1 MEQVIYQLSSLLPY
15 FIIFPVLA
23 LILALI
29 FNFLSKREITNKNAT
44 FYGLFMNLRTIDIIS
59 ISLLIMHYF
68 LIIESFF
75 ITENSIYTFLLLM
88 IPIVIFNILNFNLIK
103 VVPSI
108 MNSLLVYVLL
118 FFKTI
123 FYSYMIEIQPTWYV
137 ILLFAV
143 VIVFILIYSTF
154 VFLNDLL
161 SVLKHDEYVKK
172 KIKGAKN

>member
-1 MEQVIYQLSSLLPY
+1 
-15 FIIFPVLA
+15 
-23 LILALI
+23 
-29 FNFLSKREITNKNAT
+29 
-44 FYGLFMNLRTIDIIS
+44 
-59 ISLLIMHYF
+59 
-68 LIIESFF
+68 
-75 ITENSIYTFLLLM
+75 M

-143 VIVFILIYSTF
+143 VIVFILFYSTF

-172 KIKGAKN
+172 KIKGAKK

>member
-1 MEQVIYQLSSLLPY
+1 MEQVVYQLSSLLPY

-23 LILALI
+23 LILALV
-29 FNFLSKREITNKNAT
+29 FNFLSKRKITNKNAT

-88 IPIVIFNILNFNLIK
+88 IPIIIFNIINFNLIK

-108 MNSLLVYVLL
+108 MNSLLIYVLL

-137 ILLFAV
+137 ILLFVV
-143 VIVFILIYSTF
+143 VIIFILFYSTF